1 MLIVGSAEI
10 LSLLNDEILAPGR
23 FDMHIPVFP
32 PNEDERAQLIIY
44 HLTSHLVSSSPL
56 LQILKSHN
64 ALSKEFWQPVAEQ
77 MKLFSNT
84 MLIDFTQSLKKR
96 LYALYRK
103 DETKNIEL
111 TDKILVAAFNE
122 AKSKLTQEYLKRCAI
137 FIAEAK
143 QNIGQDFPHRIL
155 ELESDL
161 EFYQAKKAPVNK
173 IGFKQ
178 PDDAKVA
185 VETKQPDETT
195 ANTET
200 ETDIDED
207 FLMV

>member
-1 MLIVGSAEI
+1 I

-44 HLTSHLVSSSPL
+44 HLINHLVPTSPL
-56 LQILKSHN
+56 LHILKSHN
-64 ALSKEFWQPVAEQ
+64 ALSKEFWQPVAAQ

-84 MLIDFTQSLKKR
+84 MLIHFTQSLKKR

-122 AKSKLTQEYLKRCAI
+122 AKSKLTQEYLKRCAV
-137 FIAEAK
+137 FIVEAK

-178 PDDAKVA
+178 PNKI
-185 VETKQPDETT
+185 KQPEEMLETT
-195 ANTET
+195 SNQET
-200 ETDIDED
+200 ETPDTDED
-207 FLMV
+207 LLMI

>member
-1 MLIVGSAEI
+1 M
-10 LSLLNDEILAPGR
+10 
-23 FDMHIPVFP
+23 
-32 PNEDERAQLIIY
+32 
-44 HLTSHLVSSSPL
+44 
-56 LQILKSHN
+56 
-64 ALSKEFWQPVAEQ
+64 
-77 MKLFSNT
+77 
-84 MLIDFTQSLKKR
+84 
-96 LYALYRK
+96 
-103 DETKNIEL
+103 
-111 TDKILVAAFNE
+111 VAAFNE

-200 ETDIDED
+200 ETDKSEERRVGKECRCRWSPYI
-207 FLMV
+207 